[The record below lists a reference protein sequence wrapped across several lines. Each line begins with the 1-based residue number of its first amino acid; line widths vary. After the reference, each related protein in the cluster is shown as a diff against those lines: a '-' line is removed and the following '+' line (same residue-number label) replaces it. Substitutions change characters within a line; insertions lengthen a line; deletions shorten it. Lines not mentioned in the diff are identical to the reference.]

1 MMGRLQGIYLRL
13 GVAIDQIPHVK
24 LVLRVTLVA
33 LVLMILWI
41 SVFYL
46 SGLDSQWAQVTT
58 VLILVLSAFP
68 ICNSLSRHRSRR

>member
-13 GVAIDQIPHVK
+13 GVAIDQIPQVK

-33 LVLMILWI
+33 LILLILWI
-41 SVFYL
+41 PVFYL

>member
-13 GVAIDQIPHVK
+13 GVTLDRIPQVK

-58 VLILVLSAFP
+58 VLNLVLSAFP
-68 ICNSLSRHRSRR
+68 SATV